1 MLAEASFSGFVKTL
15 LIILLIIWGLRILL
29 RWAAPYML
37 RFFLKRVGQK
47 MQNQFQQTQEQYSQ
61 NPYGQNTYGQQNN
74 SQSHKNTNNN
84 NHKNP
89 KTTKQVGEYIDYE
102 EI

>member
-61 NPYGQNTYGQQNN
+61 NPWAEYLR
-74 SQSHKNTNNN
+74 
-84 NHKNP
+84 P
-89 KTTKQVGEYIDYE
+89 TKQQPITQKYQ
-102 EI
+102 

>member
-29 RWAAPYML
+29 RWAGPYIL
-37 RFFLKRVGQK
+37 RFFLKKVGQK

-74 SQSHKNTNNN
+74 SQSHKNTNNTTT
-84 NHKNP
+84 KNP